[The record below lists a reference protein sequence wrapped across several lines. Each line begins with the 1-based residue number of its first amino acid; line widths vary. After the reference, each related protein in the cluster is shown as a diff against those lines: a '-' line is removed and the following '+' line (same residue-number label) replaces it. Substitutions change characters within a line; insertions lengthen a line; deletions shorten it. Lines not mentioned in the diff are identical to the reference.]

1 MTMHWRPW
9 RRLIAVWLP
18 AVAVCVLTGSVYVWQ
33 ISSAADRAARVAD
46 EVAEFEADLTRLE
59 RIRKEAGD
67 ERAAVAE
74 LDRQFTILYDDV
86 FGDLDDRLTRI
97 LRAVHSATREAGL
110 QPGSFAYTAAEDRKL
125 KYIRFGINFGVD
137 GEYQQLRRLLGALQA
152 SSEFLIVE
160 NIGISGENEAT
171 NRNLSLS
178 IRVATYLAEADKET
192 LRRLT
197 GGIRAPETNED
208 VADQG

>member
-1 MTMHWRPW
+1 MHWRPW

-18 AVAVCVLTGSVYVWQ
+18 AAALCVVTGSVYVWQ
-33 ISSAADRAARVAD
+33 VSGAAGRAARVAD

-59 RIRKEAGD
+59 RIRKEAGT
-67 ERAAVAE
+67 ERTAVAE
-74 LDRQFTILYDDV
+74 LDRQFTVLYDDV

-110 QPGSFAYTAAEDRKL
+110 QPGSFVYSAEEDRKL
-125 KYIRFGINFGVD
+125 KYIRFGVSFGVE
-137 GEYQQLRRLLGALQA
+137 GEYRQLRRLLGALQT
-152 SSEFLIVE
+152 STEFLIVE
-160 NIGISGENEAT
+160 HIGIKGENESAS
-171 NRNLSLS
+171 RNLMLT

-197 GGIRAPETNED
+197 GGIRASESYED
-208 VADQG
+208 VPDQG

>member
-1 MTMHWRPW
+1 MHWRPW

-18 AVAVCVLTGSVYVWQ
+18 AAALCVVTGSLYVWQ
-33 ISSAADRAARVAD
+33 VSGAAGRAARVAA

-59 RIRKEAGD
+59 RIRKEAGT
-67 ERAAVAE
+67 ERTAVAE
-74 LDRQFTILYDDV
+74 LDRQFTVLYDDV

-110 QPGSFAYTAAEDRKL
+110 QPGSFVYSAEEDRKL
-125 KYIRFGINFGVD
+125 KYIRFGVSFGVE
-137 GEYQQLRRLLGALQA
+137 GEYRQLRRLLGALQA
-152 SSEFLIVE
+152 STEFLIVE
-160 NIGISGENEAT
+160 HIGIKGENESAS
-171 NRNLSLS
+171 RNLALT

-197 GGIRAPETNED
+197 GGIRASENYED
-208 VADQG
+208 VPDQG